1 MGIISW
7 VVLGLLAGWLAKIIL
22 PGKASEGLIMTCI
35 LGVVGAFVGGFI
47 GSQLG
52 WGKVDE
58 FSVKTVALAVGGAVL
73 VLFLYG
79 ALSKKK

>member
-7 VVLGLLAGWLAKIIL
+7 IVLGLLAGWLAQKIM
-22 PGKASEGLIMTCI
+22 PGKVRGGLFMTFI

-58 FSVKTVALAVGGAVL
+58 FSIGNLALAVGGAVL
-73 VLFLYG
+73 VLFIYG
-79 ALSKKK
+79 AMSKK

>member
-7 VVLGLLAGWLAKIIL
+7 VVLGLLAGWLAKFIM
-22 PGKASEGLIMTCI
+22 PGKQSGGLVMTCI

-52 WGKVDE
+52 WGKIDE
-58 FSVKTVALAVGGAVL
+58 FSIKTVALAVGGALL
-73 VLFLYG
+73 VLFVYG
-79 ALSKKK
+79 TVKKK